1 LGPELKEEAMPTR
14 ESEQTKTSLT
24 QTGAET
30 EAERLTAGSDELM
43 KQWIELA
50 KSSEQT
56 ALATVRKFVETVEH
70 AMPLD
75 VVDLSRRREVIDAAL
90 EMAQRL
96 IHTQQ
101 DFVRSA
107 VRSMVLVNVDVDVDV
122 DVDVASRQST
132 S

>member
-1 LGPELKEEAMPTR
+1 MPTR
-14 ESEQTKTSLT
+14 EAEQTKRSLT
-24 QTGAET
+24 KAEARR
-30 EAERLTAGSDELM
+30 EAERLTESSDELLQ
-43 KQWIELA
+43 QWIALA
-50 KSSEQT
+50 KSSEET
-56 ALATVRKFVETVEH
+56 ALATVHKFVDTVEH

-75 VVDLSRRREVIDAAL
+75 VVDLSKRREVIDAAL

-107 VRSMVLVNVDVDVDV
+107 LRSMVLVNVDVDVDTHV
-122 DVDVASRQST
+122 DVDVASRQSP

>member
-1 LGPELKEEAMPTR
+1 MPTR
-14 ESEQTKTSLT
+14 EAEQTKKSLT
-24 QTGAET
+24 KTDAPG
-30 EAERLTAGSDELM
+30 EAERLPESSDELLQ
-43 KQWIELA
+43 QWIALA

-56 ALATVRKFVETVEH
+56 ALATVRKFVDAVEH

-75 VVDLSRRREVIDAAL
+75 VVDVSRRHEVIDAAL

-107 VRSMVLVNVDVDVDV
+107 LHSMVLVNVDVDVDTNV
-122 DVDVASRQST
+122 DVDVASRQSP